1 MFYFNFMKSAVI
13 LKTHKFGKDA
23 YVTLYIFA

>member
-1 MFYFNFMKSAVI
+1 MFYFNFIKLAAI
-13 LKTHKFGKDA
+13 LKNHKFGKDA